1 MSEASAPASKTIGD
15 QLVAYCRDGKNLE
28 CINTL
33 YADDVVSIEAAE
45 GGAGPR
51 VTKGKEGVI
60 GKNTWWQENMEV
72 RRASVDGPFPHG
84 DDRFA
89 VIFDFDVKNKQT
101 GDEMTMKE
109 VGVFHLGGGKV
120 VREEF
125 FYAMG

>member
-72 RRASVDGPFPHG
+72 RRANVDGPFPPRRRPLRRHLRLRCEEQANRRR
-84 DDRFA
+84 DD
-89 VIFDFDVKNKQT
+89 
-101 GDEMTMKE
+101 DE
-109 VGVFHLGGGKV
+109 GSW
-120 VREEF
+120 RISP
-125 FYAMG
+125 